1 MTDPEPPPRAPRSLT
16 WLATAVV
23 GLSFLVIVW
32 AAVGVARYAFTVVV
46 GEDGG
51 LSTIWTDPER
61 NGHQG
66 ALAVL
71 WTLALTAATLVYLWL
86 EWLVLREWITAQR
99 GRIGVGRALTF
110 CLRWL
115 LPSYFFLYVVIES
128 DAAWWS
134 GVGSAPA
141 VRCRGRGQHARLS
154 PPAPGPWP

>member
-1 MTDPEPPPRAPRSLT
+1 MTAPDPRPPAPRSLT
-16 WLATAVV
+16 GPAKAVF
-23 GLSFLVIVW
+23 GLSALVIVW
-32 AAVGVARYAFTVVV
+32 AAVAAARYTYTFVV
-46 GEDGG
+46 GDEGG

-61 NGHQG
+61 ADDQG
-66 ALAVL
+66 WLAAL
-71 WTLALTAATLVYLWL
+71 WTLLLTTATLVYVGL
-86 EWLVLREWITAQR
+86 EGLVLREWITAQR